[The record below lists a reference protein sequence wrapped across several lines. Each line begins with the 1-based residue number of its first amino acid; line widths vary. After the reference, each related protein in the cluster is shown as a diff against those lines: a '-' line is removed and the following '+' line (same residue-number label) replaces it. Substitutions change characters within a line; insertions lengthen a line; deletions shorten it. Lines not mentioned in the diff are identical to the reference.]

1 MKFQIFISLI
11 ILILSKK
18 ISKNGISLIK
28 KYVKFHSKAYLVP
41 FGDWTIGYGTTNAD
55 YSITNK
61 KITKDLVIDEKTA
74 NDWLVKTINKVYA
87 PKIMKI
93 NGKYFWNQNQFD
105 ALCSYLYDSNSL
117 EVLTNNAKNDKKQIA
132 NFLLLLSQRKINNSE
147 DNIKVKRRKDEYL
160 LFVKKGV

>member
-11 ILILSKK
+11 ISILPKK
-18 ISKNGISLIK
+18 ISKDGINLIK
-28 KYVKFHSKAYLVP
+28 KYVKFYPKAYLVP
-41 FGDWTIGYGTTNAD
+41 FGDWKIGYGTTNSD
-55 YSITNK
+55 FSITK
-61 KITKDLVIDEKTA
+61 TKITKDLVINEKTA

-117 EVLTNNAKNDKKQIA
+117 EILTNNAKKTKQQIA
-132 NFLLLLSQRKINNSE
+132 NFLLLQSQRKIQNHE
-147 DNIKVKRRKDEYL
+147 DSVKVKRRKDEYL
-160 LFVKKGV
+160 LFTKKGV